1 MIVLLYA
8 KQKKTVNEMDAH
20 KSTMELLR
28 ARVEQ
33 EETNNLS
40 IMTNVLSGDYPALA
54 IKYGDMFQLLHVKSQ
69 SFLAVLES
77 AAPYDPE
84 CRGLSLDKKGS
95 RLDIYRQIYDICSSH
110 THVYIWCIMFLSHCC
125 YSRIR

>member
-1 MIVLLYA
+1 M
-8 KQKKTVNEMDAH
+8 QNKKTVNEMDAH

-95 RLDIYRQIYDICSSH
+95 RLEYIDRCMIYVRHIIYI
-110 THVYIWCIMFLSHCC
+110 YIYI
-125 YSRIR
+125 